1 MYIKKSFGGKT
12 FDVLN
17 TLFLI
22 LLIVITLYPC
32 YYVLVASVSNPVKIY
47 EGSPLLLWPKDFAI
61 YSYKQVIKDTQIW
74 NGYRNT
80 IFYVT
85 CGTFL
90 SVLLTTTAA
99 FAASRKTLPGKN
111 IIIFLIMFTMYFS
124 GGLIPTYMV
133 VSKLGLLNTPFAMIL
148 PQAVSTYNLIITLS
162 YFRGMP
168 ESLVEAAK
176 IDGASDFKVYSR
188 IMVPLA
194 KPIIAVISLYY
205 AVAIWNNYFSALI
218 YINDRNLYPLQLV
231 LREILVQNDTTSSQ
245 GALNVSSID
254 SAAYAANIKYAIIVV
269 STVPILC
276 LYPFIQKYF
285 VKGVMIGAV
294 KG

>member
-1 MYIKKSFGGKT
+1 
-12 FDVLN
+12 
-17 TLFLI
+17 
-22 LLIVITLYPC
+22 
-32 YYVLVASVSNPVKIY
+32 
-47 EGSPLLLWPKDFAI
+47 
-61 YSYKQVIKDTQIW
+61 
-74 NGYRNT
+74 
-80 IFYVT
+80 
-85 CGTFL
+85 
-90 SVLLTTTAA
+90 
-99 FAASRKTLPGKN
+99 
-111 IIIFLIMFTMYFS
+111 MYFS

-133 VSKLGLLNTPFAMIL
+133 VRNLGLLNTPFAMIL

-176 IDGASDFKVYSR
+176 IDGASDFKVFSR